1 MKKWEFFKQ
10 LTRIFSITV
19 MIVPVIL
26 GTVAAY
32 AVTKE
37 FHWFL
42 FLVTLVGA
50 VSAHIFSNLI
60 NDLWDYRNGADT
72 KAVELEGDIATH
84 SAILTSGK
92 ISEKRLAS
100 ITWGFL
106 LLAAVCGLVL
116 TMICGWPILV
126 LAVVGALLAYF
137 YVAPPLKLGYRGK
150 GYGEM
155 AIFISFGVLP
165 VLGAYYVQTGEFHL
179 TPLLLSFPIGML
191 TTMLLYNHH
200 FLHRHADAAAGKN
213 TLVVVWGE
221 EKGLRASKIMTALAY
236 VFVIIAV
243 AFGALP
249 VYGLIAIISIIPLY
263 KVYKTLS
270 NKENPTE
277 AYLPLFG
284 ASQQSSVLCG
294 LMMVIAIFIQIWTT

>member
-10 LTRIFSITV
+10 LTRIFSISV

-42 FLVTLVGA
+42 FVLALVGA
-50 VSAHIFSNLI
+50 VSAHIFSNII
-60 NDLWDYRNGADT
+60 NDVWDYRNGVDT

-84 SAILTSGK
+84 TGILTSGQ
-92 ISEKRLAS
+92 ITVKRHA
-100 ITWGFL
+100 TFAWGFL
-106 LLAAVCGLVL
+106 LLAVVCGLIL
-116 TMICGWPILV
+116 TIVCGWPILV
-126 LAVVGALLAYF
+126 MTVLGALIAYF
-137 YVAPPLKLGYRGK
+137 YVAPPIKFGYRGK
-150 GYGEM
+150 GYGE
-155 AIFISFGVLP
+155 IFIFVSFGVLP

-179 TPLLLSFPIGML
+179 TPLLLSFPVGML

-200 FLHRHADAAAGKN
+200 FLHRSADAATGKN

-221 EKGLRASKIMTALAY
+221 EKGLRASKVMTTLAY
-236 VFVIIAV
+236 IFVILAV
-243 AFGALP
+243 VFQALP
-249 VYGLIAIISIIPLY
+249 VYGLVAIISVIPLY
-263 KVYKTLS
+263 KVYKSLGS
-270 NKENPTE
+270 KGNPTE

-294 LMMVIAIFIQIWTT
+294 LIMIVALLIQSFA